1 MKSRLWWFCVL
12 VVSAAWGQSSLSP
25 AGKDRNQGEIPMDAA
40 VLTIKGFCPN
50 QNGQPVKSSDK
61 NSCQTV
67 ITRAQFEQLA
77 SAIRP
82 NISASVKQQLASLYP
97 RMLVM
102 SQKAEELGLEKL
114 PPYEQ
119 MIAFSRMQIL
129 SQGLTRRLQ
138 QQAAVSDKEISDY
151 YHDHAAE
158 FEEYTLERLF
168 VPLRK
173 QPADSKNQGAGEMRV
188 GQMDLAELAENLQK
202 RAAAGED
209 LLQLQKEAFAH
220 AGITVAS
227 PNVNMGK
234 VRRSAMPA
242 NQSAIFELKAGQ
254 VSEVITDA
262 GGHYIYK
269 LDAKEQIPFE
279 QAKTEI
285 QRALENQRA
294 QDQLDKIQHS
304 YSTVINEAYF
314 AAHAAK
320 GDDQ

>member
-1 MKSRLWWFCVL
+1 MKSCIWWLWVL
-12 VVSAAWGQSSLSP
+12 GMSAAWGQSSLSP
-25 AGKDRNQGEIPMDAA
+25 TGKKSDLTARANVADVPMDAA
-40 VLTIKGFCPN
+40 VVTIKGFCSN
-50 QNGQPVKSSDK
+50 QSSQPAKSTDK
-61 NSCQTV
+61 SSCQTV

-82 NISASVKQQLASLYP
+82 NVSASVKQQLASLYP

-102 SQKAEELGLEKL
+102 SQKAEELGLDRL

-129 SQGLTRRLQ
+129 SQGLTRSLQ
-138 QQAAVSDKEISDY
+138 QQTAVSDKEISAY

-188 GQMDLAELAENLQK
+188 GQMDLAELAENLRK
-202 RAAAGED
+202 RAASGGD
-209 LLQLQKEAFAH
+209 LLQLQKEAFAQ

-227 PNVNMGK
+227 PNVNLGK
-234 VRRSAMPA
+234 VRRSALPA
-242 NQSAIFELKAGQ
+242 NQGAIFELKAGQ

-269 LDAKEQIPFE
+269 LEC
-279 QAKTEI
+279 
-285 QRALENQRA
+285 
-294 QDQLDKIQHS
+294 
-304 YSTVINEAYF
+304 
-314 AAHAAK
+314 K
-320 GDDQ
+320 GANSLRTG